1 MIEGFELS
9 EHARH
14 QVRERNIQVS
24 WIDETLSIPA
34 RLLPLADSH
43 GNTHY
48 LKQISDF
55 GDRWLRVIVNP
66 NVEPKRVVT
75 IFFDRR
81 VK

>member
-1 MIEGFELS
+1 MINGFELS
-9 EHARH
+9 DHARS
-14 QVRERNIQVS
+14 QMQERNIQIS
-24 WIDETLSIPA
+24 WLTETLSTPD

-48 LKQISDF
+48 LKQIVDF
-55 GDRWLRVIVNP
+55 GNRWLRVIVNP
-66 NVEPKRVVT
+66 TVDPQRVVT

>member
-1 MIEGFELS
+1 MIDGFELS
-9 EHARH
+9 QHARH
-14 QVRERNIQVS
+14 QMQERNIQTF
-24 WIDETLSIPA
+24 WLDETLSSPD

-48 LKQISDF
+48 LKQIPDF

-66 NVEPKRVVT
+66 NVDPKRVVT

>member
-1 MIEGFELS
+1 MVEGFELS

-14 QVRERNIQVS
+14 QMRERNIQSS
-24 WIDETLSIPA
+24 WIEETISVPE

-48 LKQISDF
+48 LKRISDF
-55 GDRWLRVIVNP
+55 GDRWLRVVVNP
-66 NVEPKRVVT
+66 TVEPKRVIT